1 MYADNMT
8 HSAGHVAAKTNW
20 RPGCGPTA
28 EWVAPDMTN
37 DHLTQIGFG
46 ETDTGRVVTTADPR
60 DGRAVTYDTG
70 NEDAC
75 IRYDRD
81 LLEEIER

>member
-1 MYADNMT
+1 MPDSWRRSRSLKRAT
-8 HSAGHVAAKTNW
+8 TCPQQAAAV
-20 RPGCGPTA
+20 GTA
-28 EWVAPDMTN
+28 TMTN
-37 DHLTQIGFG
+37 EGSTQIGFG

-70 NEDAC
+70 NERAC

-81 LLEEIER
+81 LLEDIKR

>member
-1 MYADNMT
+1 MPDSWRFSGRLKRATTCPQQAAAVGTANMT
-8 HSAGHVAAKTNW
+8 NEGS
-20 RPGCGPTA
+20 
-28 EWVAPDMTN
+28 
-37 DHLTQIGFG
+37 TQIGFG

-75 IRYDRD
+75 IRYDHD
-81 LLEEIER
+81 LLEDVQR